1 MRLLGILFVVVMGA
15 LTTVEAGSTAQLS
28 RSLRSPW
35 WAGLVFGVASALGL
49 LLCLVAAS
57 LLAGARLP
65 SAQDAA
71 AAPWWAWVAGFI
83 AAGYA
88 VSMLMFAETL
98 GSALFTGL
106 TVTAAILTS
115 VLLDHMG
122 WVGFKEHP
130 ATVLRLCGTGLMV
143 AGLVLVA
150 LF

>member
-1 MRLLGILFVVVMGA
+1 MRLLGILFVVMMGA
-15 LTTVEAGSTAQLS
+15 LTTVEAGSIAQLS

-35 WAGLVFGVASALGL
+35 WAGLVFGLGSVLGL
-49 LLCLVAAS
+49 LACLGAAS
-57 LLAGARLP
+57 VLAGAKLP
-65 SAQDAA
+65 TWHDAA
-71 AAPWWAWVAGFI
+71 AAPWWAWIAGLI

-88 VSMLMFAETL
+88 VSMLLFAQSL

-106 TVTAAILTS
+106 TVTAALLAS

-130 ATVLRLCGTGLMV
+130 ASLLRLCGTALMV
-143 AGLVLVA
+143 AGLALVA

>member
-35 WAGLVFGVASALGL
+35 WAGLVFGLASALGL
-49 LLCLVAAS
+49 LACLVAAS
-57 LLAGARLP
+57 VLAGVKLP
-65 SAQDAA
+65 SAHDAA
-71 AAPWWAWVAGFI
+71 AAPWWAWIAGFI

-88 VSMLMFAETL
+88 VSMLMFAESL

-106 TVTAAILTS
+106 TVTAALLAS

-130 ATVLRLCGTGLMV
+130 ASLLRLCGSGLMV
-143 AGLVLVA
+143 AGLILVA

>member
-1 MRLLGILFVVVMGA
+1 MRLLGMLFVVVMGA
-15 LTTVEAGSTAQLS
+15 LTTVESGSTAQLS

-35 WAGLVFGVASALGL
+35 WAGLVFGVASAIGL

-57 LLAGARLP
+57 LLVGAKLP

-71 AAPWWAWVAGFI
+71 AAPWWAWIAGFI

-88 VSMLMFAETL
+88 VSMLMFAESL

-106 TVTAAILTS
+106 TVTAAILAS

-130 ATVLRLCGTGLMV
+130 AGVLRLCGTALMV
-143 AGLVLVA
+143 GGLVLVA

>member
-35 WAGLVFGVASALGL
+35 WAGLVFGLASALGL
-49 LLCLVAAS
+49 LACLAAAS
-57 LLAGARLP
+57 LLAGERLP
-65 SAQDAA
+65 SAHDAA
-71 AAPWWAWVAGFI
+71 SAPWWAWIAGLI

-88 VSMLMFAETL
+88 VSMLLFAESL

-106 TVTAAILTS
+106 TVTAALLAS

-130 ATVLRLCGTGLMV
+130 ATLLRLLGTGLMV
-143 AGLVLVA
+143 AGLTLVA

>member
-1 MRLLGILFVVVMGA
+1 MRFFGILFVVAMGA
-15 LTTVEAGSTAQLS
+15 MTTIEAGAAAQLN

-35 WAGLVFGVASALGL
+35 WAGLAFGLAVLLGLLVCLGVASL
-49 LLCLVAAS
+49 LTDIQPPSIRDVAS
-57 LLAGARLP
+57 T
-65 SAQDAA
+65 
-71 AAPWWAWVAGFI
+71 PWWAWTAGLI

-88 VSMLMFAETL
+88 VSMLVFAQSL

-106 TVTAAILTS
+106 TVTAALLAS

-130 ATVLRLCGTGLMV
+130 ATLLRLCGSGLMV

>member
-15 LTTVEAGSTAQLS
+15 LTTVESGSTAQLS

-49 LLCLVAAS
+49 LLCLAAAS

-65 SAQDAA
+65 SAQDVA
-71 AAPWWAWVAGFI
+71 AAPWWAWIAGFI

-106 TVTAAILTS
+106 TVTAAILAS

-143 AGLVLVA
+143 GGLVLVA